1 MAYPVEFVYDSE
13 SENSES
19 AEDDYNAGE
28 LSSYYNEVISQND
41 ISLENN
47 QKSMELPYFSNFAMI
62 KKN

>member
-13 SENSES
+13 SEDSES

>member
-1 MAYPVEFVYDSE
+1 MAYPVEFVYDDE
-13 SENSES
+13 SEDSES
-19 AEDDYNAGE
+19 AENDYNAGE

-47 QKSMELPYFSNFAMI
+47 QRSMELPYFSNFALI